1 MLPPHCRVLLRRRA
15 HRHCWESPG
24 AAVEEHGGLADRALQ
39 RHGHALHRHLE
50 LVHVLAVLLVRE
62 GGLDEALVVLEQRR
76 LPAAERLEAPDGQR
90 RRAVQRPALVR
101 LEIASFAN
109 LEYAES

>member
-1 MLPPHCRVLLRRRA
+1 MLLRRRA

-76 LPAAERLEAPDGQR
+76 LPAAGRLDDDQR
-90 RRAVQRPALVR
+90 RRAVQRPFSDRFVTN
-101 LEIASFAN
+101 EISSVVIED
-109 LEYAES
+109 LLLSP